1 MLPIGYFKF
10 HKDPFINYQLN
21 RWYSLG
27 YTRKEDLERIGR
39 ETRTFE
45 DYVLGFKKLTEEA
58 IAENR
63 LQNAAFYLRA
73 AEFLI
78 SPKDPQKIPT
88 YDRFIELF
96 DKAFAGESFERHKV
110 ACQGSNLSVL
120 RFPSKGTGAKKGTI
134 LAFGG
139 FDSFIEEFY
148 CMWDYFSQNG
158 YEVLAFEG
166 PGQGGTLRT
175 FGLPFD
181 HDWEKPTA
189 AVLDHFQ
196 IGEATLWGVSMGGYW
211 AVRAGAFE
219 KRIKRIIAMPP
230 VYDWLELTNGFNK
243 KLVNVLMKFP
253 RIMNFFIRLK
263 MNVGV
268 LKHTINQALFITKKE
283 QPIDAVKWMLGMNKI
298 HIHSE
303 LIDQDVF
310 LLTGERDAF
319 QPPKLLYKQK
329 AALINAKSVTTRIF
343 TKEEHADQ
351 HCQMGNVGLL
361 LEVIRDWMDGKNS
374 RL

>member
-27 YTRKEDLERIGR
+27 YTRKEDIERIGR

-63 LQNAAFYLRA
+63 LQHAAFYLRA

-120 RFPSKGTGAKKGTI
+120 RFPSKGTGPKKGTI

-196 IGEATLWGVSMGGYW
+196 IGGAALWGVSMGGYW
-211 AVRAGAFE
+211 AIRAGAFE

-361 LEVIRDWMDGKNS
+361 LEVIRDWMDGKK
-374 RL
+374 